1 MLLIALFVPSNCGGC
16 CTADVDKA
24 PFQVTE
30 TGWGE
35 FPLQI
40 KLTFVSEAQEKPLTI
55 VHQLKLHHWVPPP
68 PPGPDGVRLH
78 PFLSDLPS
86 HSARVHLFFFPQPGC
101 SPSLELGQTNA
112 IASLHLRSSPL
123 LPLPLPD
130 PSSRTST
137 TSWSSPTPL
146 NPSSLSFSQVH
157 QHLYLSSQERRI
169 DPNSLSKW
177 SVKRRIEWRK
187 AGDLLSERQ
196 IVGERGELVLLG
208 RSETAETAYAPLA
221 DPFGLVLSFSGL
233 SKRRG
238 RWLSS
243 RPSWEPLRL
252 LQAED
257 VAKKG

>member
-112 IASLHLRSSPL
+112 IASLHLRCRPRRPRL
-123 LPLPLPD
+123 LVPVRRAGLHQPPSILPHY
-130 PSSRTST
+130 PSVKSTNTST
-137 TSWSSPTPL
+137 CP
-146 NPSSLSFSQVH
+146 
-157 QHLYLSSQERRI
+157 
-169 DPNSLSKW
+169 
-177 SVKRRIEWRK
+177 
-187 AGDLLSERQ
+187 
-196 IVGERGELVLLG
+196 
-208 RSETAETAYAPLA
+208 
-221 DPFGLVLSFSGL
+221 
-233 SKRRG
+233 
-238 RWLSS
+238 
-243 RPSWEPLRL
+243 
-252 LQAED
+252 
-257 VAKKG
+257 AKKEG